1 MRERTEVEVSFDLN
15 GTPRHL
21 RVDAHRTLLSVLRDR
36 LGVLDVKEGCGEG
49 VCGTCTV
56 LVDGRPVSSCL
67 VLIPRVHGRRV
78 TTLTGLAVD
87 GKPHPLQEA
96 FVRFGAVQCGFCTP
110 GMILTAYAYLCA
122 HPEATREAVRRALAG
137 NLCRCTGY
145 AKILDAVEAYA
156 GSGRH
161 GG

>member
-1 MRERTEVEVSFDLN
+1 MRERTEVEVSFELN

-21 RVDAHRTLLSVLRDR
+21 RVDAHRTLLAVLREE

-56 LVDGRPVSSCL
+56 LLDDRPVSSCL
-67 VLIPRVHGRRV
+67 LLIPRVHGRRV
-78 TTLTGLAVD
+78 TTLTGLMAD

-110 GMILTAYAYLCA
+110 GMILTAYAYVRA
-122 HPEATREAVRRALAG
+122 HPAATREALRSALAG

-145 AKILDAVEAYA
+145 VKVLDAVEAYRREA
-156 GSGRH
+156 RR

>member
-1 MRERTEVEVSFDLN
+1 MRERTEVEVSFELN

-21 RVDAHRTLLSVLRDR
+21 RVDAHRTLLSVLRDH
-36 LGVLDVKEGCGEG
+36 LGVLDVKEGCSEG
-49 VCGTCTV
+49 VCGACTV
-56 LVDGRPVSSCL
+56 LLDDRPVSSCL
-67 VLIPRVHGRRV
+67 VLIPRIDGRRV
-78 TTLTGLAVD
+78 TTLTGLAVE

-110 GMILTAYAYLCA
+110 GMILTACAYVRA
-122 HPEATREAVRRALAG
+122 HPGVTREALRRALAG

-145 AKILDAVEAYA
+145 VKILDAVEAYA
-156 GSGRH
+156 RDARH